1 MVCIESKEIRF
12 FDSMSG
18 DGLSYM
24 PIVLQFLQLEHAIK
38 KRSPLTGNWKMVAM
52 SDQIPKQNNTDD
64 CGVFVCMYAEFS
76 SRAANEF
83 SFKSTDMS
91 LYRKLIAYEILTG
104 ELYTEQKL

>member
-1 MVCIESKEIRF
+1 MVTLIVVCIESKEIRF

-24 PIVLQFLQLEHAIK
+24 PIVLQFL
-38 KRSPLTGNWKMVAM
+38 VAM

-64 CGVFVCMYAEFS
+64 CGVFVCTYAEFI
-76 SRAANEF
+76 SRGKTANEF
-83 SFKSTDMS
+83 SLKSTDMS
-91 LYRKLIAYEILTG
+91 IYRKLIAYEILTS